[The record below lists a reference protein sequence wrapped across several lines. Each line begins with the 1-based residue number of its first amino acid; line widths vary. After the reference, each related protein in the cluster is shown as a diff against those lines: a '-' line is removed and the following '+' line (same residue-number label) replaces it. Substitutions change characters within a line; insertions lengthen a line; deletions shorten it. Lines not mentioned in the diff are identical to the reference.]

1 MPWWFKVTCMISH
14 LTIFSV
20 IFVVVCWLFGG
31 FFLMFF
37 NDFFLFCFFF
47 LIITSLDFYNPCSIF
62 RM

>member
-47 LIITSLDFYNPCSIF
+47 
-62 RM
+62 

>member
-37 NDFFLFCFFF
+37 NDFFFVLFFF
-47 LIITSLDFYNPCSIF
+47 FNHNFIRLLQPMLNL
-62 RM
+62 